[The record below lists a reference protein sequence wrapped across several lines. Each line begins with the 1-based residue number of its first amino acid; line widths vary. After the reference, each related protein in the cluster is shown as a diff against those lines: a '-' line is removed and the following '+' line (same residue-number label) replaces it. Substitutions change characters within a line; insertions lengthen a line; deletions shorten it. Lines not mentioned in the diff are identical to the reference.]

1 MTTTGPSTRKVA
13 ISVPAD
19 LLAFADDQARRE
31 GTSRSAYISRM
42 LARLKAELEQ
52 RLAAEGYRF
61 YAEESA
67 AFAAASAAASA
78 EAVAEG
84 WGDER

>member
-19 LLAFADDQARRE
+19 LLAFADDQAQRE

-42 LARLKAELEQ
+42 LAQRKAEIEQ

-61 YAEESA
+61 YAQEAA
-67 AFAAASAAASA
+67 AFAEQSA
-78 EAVAEG
+78 EAAAEA